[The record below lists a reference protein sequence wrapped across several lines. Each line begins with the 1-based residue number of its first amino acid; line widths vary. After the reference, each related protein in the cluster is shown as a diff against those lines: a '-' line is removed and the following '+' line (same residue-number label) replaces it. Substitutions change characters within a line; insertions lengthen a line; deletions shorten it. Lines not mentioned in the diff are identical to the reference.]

1 MRSIST
7 CLAIVVVIFT
17 VICCISCDGEEESQT
32 SAEDCFGIYLTAADV
47 SINWLT
53 AEEVSIDRLG
63 MLPYMEL
70 ADEPLISSS
79 DINSYSSET
88 HEIELTTSAA
98 DRIRQINLSGK
109 AFVVCFDQQPV
120 YSGVFVSAY
129 SSRTFDGVVIMWPL
143 MNNNGRTI
151 GIELGY
157 PGREFFMGE
166 DPRSDPKILQCL
178 DQHNKLD

>member
-1 MRSIST
+1 MRSISI
-7 CLAIVVVIFT
+7 CLGLIVLLVT
-17 VICCISCDGEEESQT
+17 VICCISCEGEEESQIP
-32 SAEDCFGIYLTAADV
+32 AEDCFGIYLTAADL
-47 SINWLT
+47 SIDWLT
-53 AEEVSIDRLG
+53 AEGVSIDRLG

-79 DINSYSSET
+79 DIYSYSRET

-109 AFVVCFDQQPV
+109 AFVVCVDHQPV
-120 YSGVFVSAY
+120 YSGAFMSAY
-129 SSRTFDGVVIMWPL
+129 FSRTFNGVVIMWPL

-166 DPRSDPKILQCL
+166 DPRSDPKILGCL